1 MKLDIARVDLWA
13 AGMEDKPGALAR
25 KLAELS
31 DAGVNLEF
39 LVARRTPE
47 EPGEGVVFATP
58 IKGARQTKAAK
69 EAGFQKAES
78 MHSVRIAAT
87 DKPGLGASFAQ
98 QIADAGINL
107 RGVSAA
113 SIGKRVIFYLAF
125 DSAED
130 ASKAI
135 KCLRQLG

>member
-1 MKLDIARVDLWA
+1 MKLDIARVDVWA
-13 AGMEDKPGALAR
+13 AGIEDRPGALAA
-25 KLAELS
+25 KLTDLS
-31 DAGVNLEF
+31 SAGVNLEF
-39 LVARRTPE
+39 IVARRTAE
-47 EPGEGVVFATP
+47 KPGEGVVFLTP
-58 IKGARQTKAAK
+58 IEGPEQMKAAK

-78 MHSVRIAAT
+78 MHSVRVGAP
-87 DKPGLGASFAQ
+87 DEPGLGAVFAR

-113 SIGKRVIFYLAF
+113 SIGNIAVFYLAF

-135 KCLRQLG
+135 ACLGQLG